1 MAYSTPKE
9 AYEELIPAFQKT
21 TAGKG
26 VSFDQSYGSSGDQSR
41 AVASGLP
48 ADVVALSLAPDV
60 EKLVEPGLVDA
71 NWADDEHDGFV
82 TNSVVVFAVRK
93 GNPKNIQTWDDIVK
107 DDVEV
112 ITPNPFTSGGAKW
125 NLMAAY
131 GSQTEQGKSDAE
143 ALDFLRQV
151 LANTPVQDKSARESL
166 QTFAGGKGDVL
177 LAYENEAIT
186 AQAADIELD
195 YVIPDQTILIENPR
209 RRRQGVREPGPGE
222 RVRRLAAHARR
233 AADLRRQGLPL
244 GAARPRRREDLP
256 RARRRCSR
264 STSSAAG
271 RRSTT
276 SSSTRRTARWRRS
289 SATWGSPLPAE
300 ATTAGRL
307 PRARVQ
313 GAGGPLAIGGL
324 SVAWLTL
331 IVLIPLA
338 AVVVRSFDDGA
349 GAFWD
354 AITSPQAVAAIRLTV
369 IVSLIVAA
377 IDAVMGT
384 LIAWVL
390 VRDEFPGKR
399 IVNGLIDLPF
409 ALPTIVAGLVLLAL
423 YGPNGPVG
431 INVAYTRVA
440 VCSRC
445 CS

>member
-1 MAYSTPKE
+1 MEIVLMTRRLTALIALALLPVVAAGCGGPAEEGSTAGASEGGGARLSLVAYSTPKE

-41 AVASGLP
+41 AVESGLP

-195 YVIPDQTILIENPR
+195 YVIPDQTILIENPVAVVKESENQDQANAFVDWLR
-209 RRRQGVREPGPGE
+209 TPDAQQIFADKGYRSVLPDLVDAKTYPEPKTLFEIDQFGGWSAVNDKFFDAENGSVAKIERDLGV
-222 RVRRLAAHARR
+222 
-233 AADLRRQGLPL
+233 
-244 GAARPRRREDLP
+244 
-256 RARRRCSR
+256 S
-264 STSSAAG
+264 
-271 RRSTT
+271 
-276 SSSTRRTARWRRS
+276 
-289 SATWGSPLPAE
+289 
-300 ATTAGRL
+300 TAG
-307 PRARVQ
+307 
-313 GAGGPLAIGGL
+313 
-324 SVAWLTL
+324 
-331 IVLIPLA
+331 
-338 AVVVRSFDDGA
+338 
-349 GAFWD
+349 
-354 AITSPQAVAAIRLTV
+354 
-369 IVSLIVAA
+369 
-377 IDAVMGT
+377 
-384 LIAWVL
+384 
-390 VRDEFPGKR
+390 
-399 IVNGLIDLPF
+399 
-409 ALPTIVAGLVLLAL
+409 
-423 YGPNGPVG
+423 
-431 INVAYTRVA
+431 
-440 VCSRC
+440 
-445 CS
+445 